1 MTQDQLLAGLKKDV
15 RSLLISA
22 KRGLTPEQL
31 KRDYQTM
38 LGFPIP
44 LRLLGFR
51 NVLDMV
57 KEMPD
62 VVHLDYHFDG
72 SIILKAIGDEST
84 KGIEELVS
92 KQRDHKPKPKVN
104 NRRGNLVNFHTSFP
118 RHQPVILP
126 RRGPAK
132 PALPAQL
139 RSQLKQLLSHGPVRL
154 SELEYRYTVQFGKPL
169 QITQYGFYSIS
180 EMLAAATDFIIMQQS
195 RTGSQLLL
203 KSSLVPLNQTENQ
216 MPRLSKKLAPPLV
229 VKQKP
234 VGFSPKA
241 TSPPK
246 RDQQS
251 SPLSPAVPK
260 PEPVKKEH
268 SFEET
273 IFKLEE
279 ELRQQILE
287 KGTAGSVS
295 RELKDKLRKVRHIC
309 LKTQPFLSHIL
320 TLAYEIWILFQVVA
334 ENGNGISIH
343 NLPTEYKRMYSE
355 ELPVSQCGFLSVT
368 EMVGALS
375 DTFSIQR
382 GADESENHW
391 MVVEFKPNDTQ
402 PSKSE
407 LSPGHGTTSSPTD
420 ESQNP
425 SSKAYYLSY
434 AESAWE
440 REETEQSTDPQE
452 SDAELRVTNKT
463 IHQMGDLFPELMV
476 SHVTAVPPDAVR
488 CQKLK
493 SPNRRRERELVPVL
507 VEQTESPSHF
517 YIRFSQNKEARAL
530 ENMMIEMRSCYS
542 YPDVAERYRLTDA
555 YVRPGQVCCVAPRD
569 MWFYRVVIHEVFS
582 NTEVKVYYVDF
593 GDITKVERNSL
604 RFLKACYADLPAQ
617 AVPAMLAG
625 VRPITSIWTQSAISS
640 FQRMCC
646 ERTLVAAIHSYQN
659 NFLLLF
665 LCDTNTEEDVY
676 VHAALQ
682 KEGHALPCVTAYG
695 LVSGQFNPLTSY
707 LGDDQIDDVKESLTP
722 STCSP
727 DIEIRSQGYG
737 SPCSSQTGSSSENG
751 QTNFSSID
759 VEPSLDLPALECIN
773 VPDVNTE
780 AESEK
785 VNPFEALQGKNPL
798 CCSQWDQGW
807 TAEDKTDKTK
817 HEPDVKTEDESKPEI
832 VSPPPVQETV
842 SELQMCVSP
851 AKPKPVSS
859 TCTSP
864 HTSDPIQINCIY
876 PAVPVYPVQPP
887 FSQFMKHFLSSPVP
901 VGQGPH
907 SPFWQHTSPLALT
920 PAARMSAGANV
931 LHRRSNHTV

>member
-1 MTQDQLLAGLKKDV
+1 MAVRMTQDQLLAGLKKDV

-62 VVHLDYHFDG
+62 VVHLEYHFDG
-72 SIILKAIGDEST
+72 NIILKAIGDEST

-92 KQRDHKPKPKVN
+92 KQRDHKPKVN
-104 NRRGNLVNFHTSFP
+104 NRRGNLGNFHTSFP

-139 RSQLKQLLSHGPVRL
+139 RSQLKQLLSHGPIRL
-154 SELEYRYTVQFGKPL
+154 SELECRYTAQFGKPL
-169 QITQYGFYSIS
+169 KITQYGFYSIS
-180 EMLAAATDFIIMQQS
+180 EMLAAATDFIIMRQS

-203 KSSLVPLNQTENQ
+203 KSSVMPLKQTENRMQ
-216 MPRLSKKLAPPLV
+216 MTTPLVIKQKLA
-229 VKQKP
+229 
-234 VGFSPKA
+234 GFSPKA

-260 PEPVKKEH
+260 PELVKKEP

-287 KGTAGSVS
+287 KGTAGTVS
-295 RELKDKLRKVRHIC
+295 RELKDKLRKV
-309 LKTQPFLSHIL
+309 
-320 TLAYEIWILFQVVA
+320 VA
-334 ENGNGISIH
+334 ENGSGISIH
-343 NLPTEYKRMYSE
+343 NLPAEYKRMYGE

-407 LSPGHGTTSSPTD
+407 ISPGHGTTSIPTD

-434 AESAWE
+434 ADSAWE

-476 SHVTAVPPDAVR
+476 SHVSAVPPDAVR

-542 YPDVAERYRLTDA
+542 YPDVAERYRLPDA

-582 NTEVKVYYVDF
+582 DTEVKVYYVDF

-676 VHAALQ
+676 VHSALQ
-682 KEGHALPCVTAYG
+682 KEGHALPCTTAYG

-707 LGDDQIDDVKESLTP
+707 FGDDQINDVKESLTP

-727 DIEIRSQGYG
+727 DIEIRSQGNG
-737 SPCSSQTGSSSENG
+737 SPCSSQTCSSSDNG
-751 QTNFSSID
+751 ETNFSSID

-773 VPDVNTE
+773 VPDVDTE
-780 AESEK
+780 AQSEK
-785 VNPFEALQGKNPL
+785 VNLFEAVQGKNPL
-798 CCSQWDQGW
+798 FCSQWDQGW

-817 HEPDVKTEDESKPEI
+817 HEPDVKTKDESKPEI

-842 SELQMCVSP
+842 SELQMCVSQAQP
-851 AKPKPVSS
+851 QPVSTS
-859 TCTSP
+859 CTSP
-864 HTSDPIQINCIY
+864 QTSDPIQINYIY
-876 PAVPVYPVQPP
+876 PVFLVFPGVPVYPVQPP
-887 FSQFMKHFLSSPVP
+887 LSQFMMHFLSNPGP

-907 SPFWQHTSPLALT
+907 TPFRQHTSPLSLT
-920 PAARMSAGANV
+920 PAARLSAGANI
-931 LHRRSNHTV
+931 LHWRSNPNHTV

>member
-1 MTQDQLLAGLKKDV
+1 MTQDQLLTGLKKDL

-62 VVHLDYHFDG
+62 VVHLEYHLDG

-139 RSQLKQLLSHGPVRL
+139 RSQLTQLLSHGPVRL
-154 SELEYRYTVQFGKPL
+154 SELEYKYTVQFGKPL

-180 EMLAAATDFIIMQQS
+180 EMLVAAADFIIMQQT

-203 KSSLVPLNQTENQ
+203 KSSVVPLNQTENRMQ
-216 MPRLSKKLAPPLV
+216 AFPRSVLEPPLV
-229 VKQKP
+229 EK
-234 VGFSPKA
+234 FSPEA

-246 RDQQS
+246 SEQQS
-251 SPLSPAVPK
+251 LSPAVPK

-279 ELRQQILE
+279 ELRQQIFE

-295 RELKDKLRKVRHIC
+295 RELKDKLRKV
-309 LKTQPFLSHIL
+309 
-320 TLAYEIWILFQVVA
+320 VA
-334 ENGNGISIH
+334 QNGKGISIH
-343 NLPTEYKRMYSE
+343 NLPAEYKRMYSE

-391 MVVEFKPNDTQ
+391 MVVEFKPNDIQ

-407 LSPGHGTTSSPTD
+407 LSPGHGTTSNPTD
-420 ESQNP
+420 ESPNP
-425 SSKAYYLSY
+425 SSKAYYLGY

-440 REETEQSTDPQE
+440 REESEQSTDPQE

-493 SPNRRRERELVPVL
+493 SPIRRRDRELVPVL

-542 YPDVAERYRLTDA
+542 YPDVAERYRLPDA

-582 NTEVKVYYVDF
+582 STEVKVYYVDF

-625 VRPITSIWTQSAISS
+625 VRPVTSIWNQSAISS

-659 NFLLLF
+659 DFLLLF

-676 VHAALQ
+676 IHSALQ
-682 KEGHALPCVTAYG
+682 KEGHALPSSTAYG
-695 LVSGQFNPLTSY
+695 LASRQFNPLTSY
-707 LGDDQIDDVKESLTP
+707 FGDDQIDDVKESLTP
-722 STCSP
+722 STCYSP
-727 DIEIRSQGYG
+727 DIEGNG

-751 QTNFSSID
+751 QTNFAPTD

-773 VPDVNTE
+773 VPDVNAE
-780 AESEK
+780 AESEN
-785 VNPFEALQGKNPL
+785 VNPFEALQGKDPL
-798 CCSQWDQGW
+798 SSNQWDQGW
-807 TAEDKTDKTK
+807 TAEDKTDVR
-817 HEPDVKTEDESKPEI
+817 PDVKTEEESKPEI

-864 HTSDPIQINCIY
+864 HTSSPIQINCIY
-876 PAVPVYPVQPP
+876 PGVPVYPVQPP
-887 FSQFMKHFLSSPVP
+887 FSQFMMQFLSSPVP

-920 PAARMSAGANV
+920 PAARLSAGANV
-931 LHRRSNHTV
+931 LHRRSKHTV

>member
-1 MTQDQLLAGLKKDV
+1 MAQDQLLVGLKKDV

-62 VVHLDYHFDG
+62 VVNLEYHLDG
-72 SIILKAIGDEST
+72 SIILKAIADETT

-92 KQRDHKPKPKVN
+92 KQRDHKPKVT

-126 RRGPAK
+126 RRGQAK

-139 RSQLKQLLSHGPVRL
+139 RSQLKQLLSHGPIRL
-154 SELEYRYTVQFGKPL
+154 SELEYKYMAQFGKPL

-180 EMLAAATDFIIMQQS
+180 EMLAAAADFIIMQQS

-203 KSSLVPLNQTENQ
+203 KMPQIQTRNL
-216 MPRLSKKLAPPLV
+216 MPSLSKKLPSPLV
-229 VKQKP
+229 VKQLKP
-234 VGFSPKA
+234 VGFSPK
-241 TSPPK
+241 TTLPPK

-251 SPLSPAVPK
+251 PPSSPAVPE

-287 KGTAGSVS
+287 KGTAGTVS
-295 RELKDKLRKVRHIC
+295 RELKDKLQK
-309 LKTQPFLSHIL
+309 
-320 TLAYEIWILFQVVA
+320 VVA

-343 NLPTEYKRMYSE
+343 NLPTEYKRMYGE
-355 ELPVSQCGFLSVT
+355 ELPVNQCGFLSVT

-402 PSKSE
+402 PTKSE
-407 LSPGHGTTSSPTD
+407 LSPDHGTTSSQKD

-425 SSKAYYLSY
+425 SSKAFYFSC

-440 REETEQSTDPQE
+440 HKEVEQSTDLQA
-452 SDAELRVTNKT
+452 SNAELRITNKT
-463 IHQMGDLFPELMV
+463 IHQMEDLFPELMV
-476 SHVTAVPPDAVR
+476 SHVSAVPPDAVR

-493 SPNRRRERELVPVL
+493 PPNRRMERELVPVL

-542 YPDVAERYRLTDA
+542 YPDVAERYRLPDA

-582 NTEVKVYYVDF
+582 ETEVKVYYVDF

-646 ERTLVAAIHSYQN
+646 ERTLVAAIHSYQD

-676 VHAALQ
+676 VHSALQ
-682 KEGHALPCVTAYG
+682 KEGHALPCPTAYG

-707 LGDDQIDDVKESLTP
+707 LGEDQLEDVKESLTS
-722 STCSP
+722 STSSLSHPSP
-727 DIEIRSQGYG
+727 DIEIHSQGNG
-737 SPCSSQTGSSSENG
+737 SPSSSQSGSSSENG
-751 QTNFSSID
+751 ETNISSVD
-759 VEPSLDLPALECIN
+759 VDPILDLPALECIN
-773 VPDVNTE
+773 VPNVNTA
-780 AESEK
+780 AEREK
-785 VNPFEALQGKNPL
+785 VNPFEALQGKDPL
-798 CCSQWDQGW
+798 CCSEWDQGW
-807 TAEDKTDKTK
+807 TAEDKTDKAK
-817 HEPDVKTEDESKPEI
+817 CESDVKTEDELKPEI
-832 VSPPPVQETV
+832 VSTPPPVQATV

-851 AKPKPVSS
+851 AKPQLVST

-864 HTSDPIQINCIY
+864 HTPGPIQINCIY
-876 PAVPVYPVQPP
+876 PGVPVYPVQPP
-887 FSQFMKHFLSSPVP
+887 FSHLMMHFFSSPVN
-901 VGQGPH
+901 VGPGPNT
-907 SPFWQHTSPLALT
+907 PLRQHTSPLALT
-920 PAARMSAGANV
+920 PAARLSAGANI
-931 LHRRSNHTV
+931 LHWHSNNKV

>member
-1 MTQDQLLAGLKKDV
+1 MTQDQLLTGLKKDV
-15 RSLLISA
+15 RSLLVSA
-22 KRGLTPEQL
+22 KHGLTPEQL

-51 NVLDMV
+51 TVLDMV

-62 VVHLDYHFDG
+62 VVHLEYHLDG

-92 KQRDHKPKPKVN
+92 KQRDHKPKVN
-104 NRRGNLVNFHTSFP
+104 NRRGNLVNFHTSYP

-126 RRGPAK
+126 RRGQAK

-154 SELEYRYTVQFGKPL
+154 SELESRYMAQFGKPL

-203 KSSLVPLNQTENQ
+203 KSSV
-216 MPRLSKKLAPPLV
+216 MPQNLMPSLSKKLPSPLV
-229 VKQKP
+229 AKQKL

-241 TSPPK
+241 TSPPETN
-246 RDQQS
+246 QQN
-251 SPLSPAVPK
+251 SPLSPADPAVLK
-260 PEPVKKEH
+260 PELLEKEH

-287 KGTAGSVS
+287 KGTAGTVS
-295 RELKDKLRKVRHIC
+295 RELKDKLRK
-309 LKTQPFLSHIL
+309 
-320 TLAYEIWILFQVVA
+320 VVA

-343 NLPTEYKRMYSE
+343 NLPTEYKRMYGE

-402 PSKSE
+402 PTKSE
-407 LSPGHGTTSSPTD
+407 LSPSHGTTFSPTD

-425 SSKAYYLSY
+425 SSKAYYFSC

-440 REETEQSTDPQE
+440 REEVEQSIDPQE

-476 SHVTAVPPDAVR
+476 SHVSVVPPDAVR
-488 CQKLK
+488 SQKLK
-493 SPNRRRERELVPVL
+493 PPNRRKERELVPVL

-542 YPDVAERYRLTDA
+542 YPDVAERYRLPDA

-582 NTEVKVYYVDF
+582 GTEVKVYYVDF

-617 AVPAMLAG
+617 AVPAMLSG

-646 ERTLVAAIHSYQN
+646 ERTLVAAIHSYQD

-676 VHAALQ
+676 VHLALQ
-682 KEGHALPCVTAYG
+682 KEGHALPCITAYG
-695 LVSGQFNPLTSY
+695 LMSEQFNPLTSY
-707 LGDDQIDDVKESLTP
+707 FGDDQLEDVQESLTP
-722 STCSP
+722 SPSSP
-727 DIEIRSQGYG
+727 DIEIRSQGNG
-737 SPCSSQTGSSSENG
+737 SSSSSQTGSSSENG
-751 QTNFSSID
+751 ESNFSSID
-759 VEPSLDLPALECIN
+759 VDPNLDLPALEFIN
-773 VPDVNTE
+773 VPDVNAA

-785 VNPFEALQGKNPL
+785 VIPFEALQGKNPL
-798 CCSQWDQGW
+798 RCSKWNQGW

-817 HEPDVKTEDESKPEI
+817 HKPDVKTEDESKPEI
-832 VSPPPVQETV
+832 VSTPPPVQATV
-842 SELQMCVSP
+842 SELQMCVTP
-851 AKPKPVSS
+851 AKPKPVST

-864 HTSDPIQINCIY
+864 HTPGPIQINGIF
-876 PAVPVYPVQPP
+876 PVFPGVPVYPVQPP
-887 FSQFMKHFLSSPVP
+887 VSHLIMHFFSSPVC
-901 VGQGPH
+901 VGQGPNT
-907 SPFWQHTSPLALT
+907 PFRQHTSPLALR
-920 PAARMSAGANV
+920 PAARLSAGANI
-931 LHRRSNHTV
+931 LHWRSNHIV

>member
-62 VVHLDYHFDG
+62 VVHLEYHLDG
-72 SIILKAIGDEST
+72 SIILKAIGDETT

-92 KQRDHKPKPKVN
+92 KQRDHKPKVN

-203 KSSLVPLNQTENQ
+203 KNPIVPLNQTENQ
-216 MPRLSKKLAPPLV
+216 MASLSKKLAPPLV

-234 VGFSPKA
+234 VGFSLKA

-251 SPLSPAVPK
+251 PPLSPAVPK

-287 KGTAGSVS
+287 KGTAGTVS
-295 RELKDKLRKVRHIC
+295 RELKDKLRK
-309 LKTQPFLSHIL
+309 
-320 TLAYEIWILFQVVA
+320 VVA

-343 NLPTEYKRMYSE
+343 NLPTEYKRMYGE

-420 ESQNP
+420 ESQDP

-440 REETEQSTDPQE
+440 REEMEQSTDPQE

-476 SHVTAVPPDAVR
+476 SHVSAVPPDAVR

-493 SPNRRRERELVPVL
+493 PPNRRRERELVPVL

-542 YPDVAERYRLTDA
+542 YPDVAERYRLPDA

-582 NTEVKVYYVDF
+582 DTEVKVYYVDF

-676 VHAALQ
+676 VHSALQ

-727 DIEIRSQGYG
+727 DIEIRSQGNG
-737 SPCSSQTGSSSENG
+737 CPCSSQTGSSSENVE
-751 QTNFSSID
+751 TNFSID
-759 VEPSLDLPALECIN
+759 VEPSLDLPPLECIN

-780 AESEK
+780 AQSEK
-785 VNPFEALQGKNPL
+785 VNLSEAVQGKTPL

-817 HEPDVKTEDESKPEI
+817 REPDIKTEDESKPEI

-842 SELQMCVSP
+842 SELQMCASP
-851 AKPKPVSS
+851 AKPQPVST

-864 HTSDPIQINCIY
+864 HTSSPIQLNCIY
-876 PAVPVYPVQPP
+876 PGVPVYPVQPP
-887 FSQFMKHFLSSPVP
+887 FSQFMMQFLSSPGP

-907 SPFWQHTSPLALT
+907 TPFRQHTSPLALT
-920 PAARMSAGANV
+920 PAARLSAGANI
-931 LHRRSNHTV
+931 LHWRSNHTV